1 MSAFN
6 IRLGYV
12 KEIKFIL
19 IFKSIFKSWI
29 MEGKRTI
36 ESAGGQITEHSKLGG
51 NFVKTSKPQ
60 FIE

>member
-1 MSAFN
+1 MQINFYTYIEN
-6 IRLGYV
+6 LY
-12 KEIKFIL
+12 
-19 IFKSIFKSWI
+19 FKSCA

-51 NFVKTSKPQ
+51 NFVKTAKPQ